1 MASIKSIK
9 PKRVNWQDRAL
20 VIILVLAMLF
30 LSGRLFYLQIIGYS
44 EYQKKA
50 SENITRE
57 TTVSASRGKIYDRN
71 GILLAD
77 NNTVERVF
85 ISPADIDGNAERR
98 LIAENLSRI
107 LGVDYDFV
115 YEKGGLVK
123 RKDETIKKGVGK
135 EEADMVRAFVAEYE
149 LDCVHL
155 VTSTERYYPYGNLL
169 SHVLGFTGTDGQG
182 LYGIEYQYDDYL
194 TGTSGKIVTAKNGL
208 GLDMPYKYESYVKAV
223 DGCDLILTIDYNIQS
238 ILEKYLE
245 ECLETSDAQ
254 NRVTSIIM
262 DPDTGEILAMATKP
276 DFDCNDPYTLDP
288 LSQSRLDNYGYD
300 PTSKEYKEK
309 KTALLGEMWAN
320 KAINDLYEPGS
331 TFKTVTCSMALEED
345 IVSRGSDYYC
355 PGYHIV
361 DGYGKIKCHKTYGHG
376 DLTFEV
382 GLQKS
387 CNPVMMITA
396 EKLGRETFYEY
407 YEAFG
412 YKELTGIDLPGE
424 VKTYCHSYE
433 NFHQTELAVYS
444 FGQTFKVTPI
454 RQLTSVSS
462 IANDGVLVTPHV
474 VKQIL
479 DSDSNV
485 VKNFETQE
493 KRQVIS
499 AKTGDEICDIMEKG
513 VTNGVGAVNA
523 YVPGYKVGAK
533 TGTSEKRDKAD
544 SMGTFTLR
552 VGSCVSVAPA
562 YDPEVTLI
570 VIVDEPN
577 LELSRTEGSIVAA
590 PYNSKILA
598 EVLPYL
604 GIEPEYSTS
613 ESETKQSTMGSYV
626 GADISAA
633 KNKLQSLGYTVIV
646 KGSGATVTAQMP
658 KAGDTL
664 VIKGGSIILYTG
676 TVNEEKTIT
685 VPDVMGKSPA
695 QVNKLVTDAGLNISV
710 VGAVASKSAYAVK
723 QYPSA
728 GSSVSAGTVVTVE
741 FMYMD
746 EILGNTD

>member
-1 MASIKSIK
+1 
-9 PKRVNWQDRAL
+9 
-20 VIILVLAMLF
+20 MLF

-276 DFDCNDPYTLDP
+276 DFDCNDPGFMP
-288 LSQSRLDNYGYD
+288 
-300 PTSKEYKEK
+300 E
-309 KTALLGEMWAN
+309 AGEN
-320 KAINDLYEPGS
+320 RRS
-331 TFKTVTCSMALEED
+331 
-345 IVSRGSDYYC
+345 
-355 PGYHIV
+355 
-361 DGYGKIKCHKTYGHG
+361 
-376 DLTFEV
+376 
-382 GLQKS
+382 
-387 CNPVMMITA
+387 
-396 EKLGRETFYEY
+396 
-407 YEAFG
+407 
-412 YKELTGIDLPGE
+412 
-424 VKTYCHSYE
+424 
-433 NFHQTELAVYS
+433 
-444 FGQTFKVTPI
+444 
-454 RQLTSVSS
+454 
-462 IANDGVLVTPHV
+462 
-474 VKQIL
+474 
-479 DSDSNV
+479 
-485 VKNFETQE
+485 
-493 KRQVIS
+493 
-499 AKTGDEICDIMEKG
+499 
-513 VTNGVGAVNA
+513 
-523 YVPGYKVGAK
+523 
-533 TGTSEKRDKAD
+533 
-544 SMGTFTLR
+544 
-552 VGSCVSVAPA
+552 
-562 YDPEVTLI
+562 
-570 VIVDEPN
+570 
-577 LELSRTEGSIVAA
+577 
-590 PYNSKILA
+590 
-598 EVLPYL
+598 
-604 GIEPEYSTS
+604 
-613 ESETKQSTMGSYV
+613 
-626 GADISAA
+626 
-633 KNKLQSLGYTVIV
+633 
-646 KGSGATVTAQMP
+646 
-658 KAGDTL
+658 
-664 VIKGGSIILYTG
+664 
-676 TVNEEKTIT
+676 
-685 VPDVMGKSPA
+685 
-695 QVNKLVTDAGLNISV
+695 
-710 VGAVASKSAYAVK
+710 
-723 QYPSA
+723 
-728 GSSVSAGTVVTVE
+728 
-741 FMYMD
+741 
-746 EILGNTD
+746 